1 MPLAPK
7 GHRGRVAKG
16 AVLLRQSSLGS
27 QVRILPVT
35 GVLFYIPGSGHFS
48 FGEVELWVRKERGRI
63 FWLDKF
69 FSSSSSWFSGS
80 GPSLFVKGLIPAG
93 LATMLPGMK
102 KWNLRFHTFSLGRHL
117 VVLSG
122 SCGFPVS
129 SNSGYICFLT
139 ILGVGCIEFL
149 N

>member
-35 GVLFYIPGSGHFS
+35 GVLFIIPGSGHFL

-69 FSSSSSWFSGS
+69 FSSSFS
-80 GPSLFVKGLIPAG
+80 
-93 LATMLPGMK
+93 
-102 KWNLRFHTFSLGRHL
+102 
-117 VVLSG
+117 
-122 SCGFPVS
+122 
-129 SNSGYICFLT
+129 
-139 ILGVGCIEFL
+139 
-149 N
+149 